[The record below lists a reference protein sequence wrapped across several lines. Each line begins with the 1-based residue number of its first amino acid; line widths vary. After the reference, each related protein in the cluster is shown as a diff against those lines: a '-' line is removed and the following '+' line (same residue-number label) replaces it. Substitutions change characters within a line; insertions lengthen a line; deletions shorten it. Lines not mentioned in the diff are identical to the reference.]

1 MSFQEKN
8 EFDIIMSTLKNGRI
22 ESRKQLDDFID
33 YTLPDVIFPDDL
45 KKVDRL
51 LDVLDDDIVQSFIIL
66 DEKKR
71 KIDFMKKLKIYL
83 KRFIY

>member
-8 EFDIIMSTLKNGRI
+8 EFDIIMSTLRKGRI
-22 ESRKQLDDFID
+22 ESWKQLDEFID
-33 YTLPDVIFPDDL
+33 YTLPDVIFPDNL
-45 KKVDRL
+45 EKVDRL

-66 DEKKR
+66 DETKR